1 MVHMHFKFSIETIVP
16 LNTGVLKMF
25 VDAQFPAGD
34 VARLFDSWIDCSG
47 YEYCTKKKT
56 IGSKRDRG

>member
-1 MVHMHFKFSIETIVP
+1 MNANRSKNRFSHRRRQT
-16 LNTGVLKMF
+16 

-34 VARLFDSWIDCSG
+34 VACSFDSWIGYSG
-47 YEYCTKKKT
+47 YEHCTKKKT